1 MANEETDEYGRRK
14 RTSHFDAGAP
24 PVNISRGRRTIPGPS
39 DDLVD
44 AFVFRTTRALRRIAE
59 RMSQERLVAA
69 VAAPTDADA
78 LFMSLR
84 ESVAI
89 AAEIELDK
97 PDPMTEAHLRES
109 EMKREMLKS
118 EGGALTAYELSKHL
132 GITPQGL
139 GRKRFRNQVFWLRIG
154 DGYVF
159 PAFQVGENGLL
170 PGTREVLDAFA
181 VEDPWMRV
189 KFMLRSNQQLGGKRP
204 LDLLRKG
211 EIAELAKAAAA
222 YGDDDIVV

>member
-1 MANEETDEYGRRK
+1 MANEETGEYGRRS
-14 RTSHFDAGAP
+14 RTSHFDADAP
-24 PVNISRGRRTIPGPS
+24 PVKISRGRRWKPGPS

-44 AFVFRTTRALRRIAE
+44 AFVVRTTRALKRIAE
-59 RMSQERLVAA
+59 RMSQERLIEA
-69 VAAPTDADA
+69 VGAPTDTDA

-109 EMKREMLKS
+109 ETKREMLKS
-118 EGGALTAYELSKHL
+118 EGGALTAFELSKHL

-139 GRKRFRNQVFWLRIG
+139 GRKRFRNQVFWLGIG

-170 PGTREVLDAFA
+170 PGTRDVLDAFT
-181 VEDPWMRV
+181 VDDPWMRV
-189 KFMLRSNQQLGGKRP
+189 KFMLRGNQRLGGKRP
-204 LDLLRKG
+204 LDLFRKG
-211 EIAELAKAAAA
+211 EIDEVVKAAAA
-222 YGDDDIVV
+222 YGEDDAD